1 MGNAISYG
9 WILDI
14 FFLLF
19 SVLTILVARKKG
31 FVLSLLDFAAF
42 FLAVFLAI
50 PVSGWL
56 AEGIYNTFI
65 SQSVVTALEAQLPSS
80 ASGTEIAAQAV
91 KNRSAQQLA
100 YELDEN
106 AIDCYSEMT
115 QDFIRFKLQCLNE
128 DFEKGLMP

>member
-19 SVLTILVARKKG
+19 SVLTILIARKKG

-80 ASGTEIAAQAV
+80 ASGTEIPAQVNAV
-91 KNRSAQQLA
+91 LGNFP
-100 YELDEN
+100 
-106 AIDCYSEMT
+106 
-115 QDFIRFKLQCLNE
+115 DFVTSYASSI
-128 DFEKGLMP
+128 